1 VESGA
6 TTVSAIEGCA
16 QQRFSFR
23 MIGAARR
30 ADRIRVTADWVL
42 AQFEQFYREFLEV
55 PRRAKSAFEQQ
66 DHGTSIWLSRHRL
79 SLYSSYIHRMGDYLK
94 AVQPHISNDVDFLND
109 LEDVYWSMAEK
120 RYEADVA
127 YAFMH
132 SLRRIVYRDEWK
144 PVDYSFW
151 ESQDSEQQYPVEL
164 LRHFEVDGQIEP
176 GLIETILQL
185 PDFCVPFADP
195 AADASLIA
203 ARINGFTRRR
213 HTSIAS
219 VEMIDA
225 GFYRNRGA
233 YLVGRIRFADGNWT
247 PLIVAL
253 LNDDRGVYCDAVIL
267 DEHLVHN
274 LFSSTLANFHVTTL
288 YYHELSAYLH
298 SLMPHR
304 ALGLHYSTIGYN
316 HLGKVA
322 VIRELKQELAASGGV
337 LDTAIGEAGT
347 VAIGFAGP
355 RSAYNLKVIRN
366 HPTEGYKW
374 GKFQGIES
382 VKEKYSRVHE
392 INRTGS
398 MLDNIIYFNI
408 ALETELFAASLLEEL
423 LREASDT
430 VSLQDDTVVFKYLIV
445 QPRMTPLPVF
455 LESAGEREVRVVIES
470 LGDCIKNNAAA
481 NIFNK
486 DLDARNYGVSH
497 FLKVYL
503 FDYDALEDFVDVK
516 IRSNT
521 DRIDG
526 EEDIPDWYFED
537 GVIFL
542 PEEIE
547 AGLCIHS
554 RDQRRLFREFHG
566 DLLTTRYW
574 EQLQRQLAR
583 NQVPL
588 IKVYPDSCKLR
599 RSKHRDSTIQ

>member
-1 VESGA
+1 MTPVLRSN
-6 TTVSAIEGCA
+6 
-16 QQRFSFR
+16 QQDFTFR
-23 MIGAARR
+23 MVGASRR
-30 ADRIRVTADWVL
+30 GERIRITAEWVL
-42 AQFEQFYREFLEV
+42 QQFDQFYREFLEV
-55 PRRAKSAFEQQ
+55 PYQAKAAFEQQ
-66 DHGTSIWLSRHRL
+66 NHGVSIWLSRHRL
-79 SLYSSYIHRMGDYLK
+79 SLYSSYIHRMGAYLK
-94 AVQPHISNDVDFLND
+94 AVQPNVSFDADFLDD
-109 LEDVYWSMAEK
+109 LEKLYWSMVAD
-120 RYEADVA
+120 RYESDVA

-132 SLRRIVYRDEWK
+132 SIRRMVYRDEWK
-144 PVDYSFW
+144 PVEYGFW
-151 ESQDSEQQYPVEL
+151 DAADDQQKFPVEM
-164 LRHFEVDGQIEP
+164 LRHYDVAGQ
-176 GLIETILQL
+176 LETSLLEDILQL
-185 PDFCVPFADP
+185 PDFSVPFANLSD
-195 AADASLIA
+195 DARLVR
-203 ARINGFTRRR
+203 ARIQRFATRRK
-213 HTSIAS
+213 TQVSQI
-219 VEMIDA
+219 EMIDA

-233 YLVGRIRFADGNWT
+233 YLVGRIRFADGGWT
-247 PLIVAL
+247 PLIIAL
-253 LNDDRGVYCDAVIL
+253 LNQDSGIYCDAVIL

-274 LFSSTLANFHVTTL
+274 LFSSTLANYHVTTDH
-288 YYHELSAYLH
+288 YHELSAYLH

-347 VAIGFAGP
+347 VAIGFSGP

-374 GKFQGIES
+374 GKFDGIDS

-408 ALETELFAASLLEEL
+408 ALETRLFAPSLLDDL
-423 LREASDT
+423 LAAASDT
-430 VSLQDDTVVFKYLIV
+430 VSLQGDSVVFKYLIV

-455 LESAGEREVRVVIES
+455 LAGAGEREVRVVIES

-503 FDYDALEDFVDVK
+503 FDYDALEDFIDVK
-516 IRSNT
+516 IRSNA

-547 AGLCIHS
+547 AGLCI
-554 RDQRRLFREFHG
+554 RDRAQRQLFRELHG
-566 DLLTTRYW
+566 DLMTPAYW
-574 EQLQRQLAR
+574 ENLQRELR
-583 NQVPL
+583 LDRVPA
-588 IKVYPDSCKLR
+588 IKVYPDTCRLR
-599 RSKHRDSTIQ
+599 RH